1 MSQVAQLVN
10 AINEGALN
18 EELALIYGSTDLAQ
32 QRRRWIKLLENV
44 TSSAGEQYA
53 LFRSPGRTEIG
64 GNHTDHN
71 HGQVLVATINADIIA
86 AVSPQSEPRITIH
99 NCDDGSRIE
108 IDCAHLDVQESERG
122 ESSAL
127 VRGVT
132 AALQRAGLKIKGFKA
147 FTSATLPL
155 GKGLSSSAAFEALI
169 AVILQWQD
177 NHTKLSLV
185 ELAKASQYA
194 ENHYFGKPCGLED
207 QIGALNGGL
216 TAIDFKDLEA
226 LELQRVNVNLHDY
239 NLQLAVVDSKDSHA
253 SLTPHYAAIPQE
265 MRNLAG
271 HWEHEV
277 LRPIAP
283 EQFISAIPFL
293 RSHFGDRAVLRG
305 LHYFRENQR
314 VAQQLEAL
322 QQWRI
327 ADFLKLVRQS
337 GYSSWMLLQNCI
349 VPGEVQQQGMALTL
363 AVTEDFIRQRGLVDT
378 AAYRVHGGGFAGAI
392 QLYLPYQAVNEYKAY
407 IEALIAP
414 EIFLPLT
421 LSPRGAGQLI
431 IENKGIIS

>member
-1 MSQVAQLVN
+1 MNHITQLVN

-18 EELALIYGSTDLAQ
+18 EELESIYGSADFAQ
-32 QRRRWIKLLENV
+32 QRQRWIQLLENI
-44 TSSAGEQYA
+44 TPSPDEQYV

-71 HGQVLVATINADIIA
+71 HGKVLVATINADIIA

-108 IDCAHLDVQESERG
+108 IKCTHLDVQEQEKG

-127 VRGVT
+127 VRGVA
-132 AALQRAGLKIKGFKA
+132 AALQRAGVKIKGFKA

-177 NHTKLSLV
+177 NHTQLSLV

-194 ENHYFGKPCGLED
+194 ENYFFGKPCGLED
-207 QIGALNGGL
+207 QIGALSGGL
-216 TAIDFKDLEA
+216 TAIDFKDFEA
-226 LELQRVNVNLHDY
+226 IDLQRIDVNLQDY
-239 NLQLAVVDSKDSHA
+239 HLQLAVVDSKDSHA
-253 SLTPHYAAIPQE
+253 SLTPHYAAIPTE
-265 MRNLAG
+265 MHNLAS
-271 HWEHEV
+271 HWDYEV

-283 EQFISAIPFL
+283 EQFITAIPRL
-293 RSHFGDRAVLRG
+293 RSRFGDRAVLRG

-314 VAQQLEAL
+314 VEQQLAAL
-322 QQWRI
+322 QQRRI
-327 ADFLKLVRQS
+327 ADFLMLVRQS

-349 VPGEVQQQGMALTL
+349 VPGETHQQGMALIL
-363 AVTEDFIRQRGLVDT
+363 AVTEDFIRQRGLAHT

-392 QLYLPYQAVNEYKAY
+392 QLYLPYQVVNEYQAY
-407 IEALIAP
+407 IEGLIAP

-421 LSPRGAGQLI
+421 LSQRGAGQLSI
-431 IENKGIIS
+431 K